1 MKKAYLSVLAAL
13 MSAITFAQEK
23 KGELDVN
30 INTNEGSNW
39 YASPLVWVI
48 GAAVFILLL
57 VALLR
62 GGRRAD

>member
-13 MSAITFAQEK
+13 VSVITFAQEK
-23 KGELDVN
+23 TGELDVN
-30 INTNEGSNW
+30 INTNEGGAW
-39 YASPLVWVI
+39 YTSPLVWVV

-57 VALLR
+57 VALMR